1 MNMESF
7 SEKLRSVS
15 ELLRATG
22 KEDAAIRYEQVLHN
36 IEQGCSLDDAA
47 RSVLDAGAHGH
58 HCSYTLIEERR
69 VGDLLSV
76 AKTILS

>member
-1 MNMESF
+1 M
-7 SEKLRSVS
+7 
-15 ELLRATG
+15 LRATG

-47 RSVLDAGAHGH
+47 RSVLDAGAHGR

-69 VGDLLSV
+69 VGELLSL
-76 AKTILS
+76 AQKILT